1 MNRSCY
7 YSIYLAIFFAT
18 QIISGQEP
26 FLTVKPYIEPE
37 FQQYAIRNHA
47 DHHYPTQIP
56 DGINVRFDGNSFS
69 ENIVAFNCNSGASC
83 YDGHAGNDYHMPS
96 DVPILAAADGYV
108 IWSAFSP
115 GADPCPGG
123 IEPNG
128 LTGLII
134 IYHYNDYFTC
144 YLHLNPPLNVAV
156 GETVAAG
163 DTIGFNGM
171 TGCAS
176 TPHLHFEIRKENH
189 FFDQE
194 LPWAVD
200 PYGWWGDYE
209 DPIINLRGFTSAWL
223 WKSDLIVDDGNTGF
237 QRFYGPNWS
246 YVNNGYNDDAWTVP
260 ALTDSN
266 NSAHYAIWVPE
277 IPDSGEY
284 NIDVYTPN
292 ITEAATHALYEIYI
306 KDANGN
312 NTKTIVSHDQT
323 NNPDSFT
330 TITTLFIPAGSN
342 CAVILRDMVDSASA
356 GSYVV
361 FDALRF
367 VNTANAKIADEQ
379 SQQVFPA
386 DINLHPAYPNPFNT
400 STTLSYEL
408 LVNSVVKID
417 IFDILGDHVKTVL
430 NEKQAPGYKM
440 IVWDGTN
447 DRNKTVPT
455 GIYYYTVSTNR
466 FSQINKVVL
475 IK

>member
-7 YSIYLAIFFAT
+7 YTIYLAILFST

-26 FLTVKPYIEPE
+26 FLTVKPYVEPE

-47 DHHYPTQIP
+47 DHHYPSQTP
-56 DGINVRFDGNSFS
+56 DGINVRFDGSSFS
-69 ENIVAFNCNSGASC
+69 ENIVAFNCNSGTSC
-83 YDGHAGNDYHMPS
+83 YDGHAGNDYHMPL

-108 IWSAFSP
+108 VWSAFSP

-134 IYHYNDYFTC
+134 IYHYNNYFTC
-144 YLHLNPPLNVAV
+144 YLHLNPPLNVVV
-156 GETVAAG
+156 GETVTAG

-176 TPHLHFEIRKENH
+176 TPHLHFEIRKENR

-194 LPWAVD
+194 LPWVVD

-223 WKSDLIVDDGNTGF
+223 WKSDLIIDDGNTGF

-260 ALTDSN
+260 ASTDSN

-284 NIDVYTPN
+284 NIDAYTPDIAN
-292 ITEAATHALYEIYI
+292 AATNVIYEIYI
-306 KDANGN
+306 KDADGN
-312 NTKTIVSHDQT
+312 NTKTIVPHDQT
-323 NNPDSFT
+323 INQNSFT
-330 TITTLFIPAGSN
+330 TITTISIPAGSN
-342 CAVILRDMVDSASA
+342 CAVILRDVVDSSSA
-356 GSYVV
+356 GLYVV

-367 VNTANAKIADEQ
+367 VNTANVKITDEQ
-379 SQQVFPA
+379 SQQVFPT
-386 DINLHPAYPNPFNT
+386 DIILHPAYPNPFNT
-400 STTLSYEL
+400 STALNYQL
-408 LVNSVVKID
+408 FANSMVKID
-417 IFDILGDHVKTVL
+417 IFNILGYRVKTVL
-430 NEKQAPGYKM
+430 NEKQAPGYKT
-440 IVWDGTN
+440 IVWDGKNESGLPVGAGLYFYQLQT
-447 DRNKTVPT
+447 PT
-455 GIYYYTVSTNR
+455 YIHT
-466 FSQINKVVL
+466 KKMVL
-475 IK
+475 VR

>member
-7 YSIYLAIFFAT
+7 YTIYLTILFST

-26 FLTVKPYIEPE
+26 FLTVKPYVEPE

-47 DHHYPTQIP
+47 DHHYPSQTP
-56 DGINVRFDGNSFS
+56 DGINVRFDGSSFS
-69 ENIVAFNCNSGASC
+69 ENIVAFNCNSGTSC
-83 YDGHAGNDYHMPS
+83 YDGHAGNDYHMPL

-108 IWSAFSP
+108 VWSAFSP

-134 IYHYNDYFTC
+134 IYHYNNYFTC
-144 YLHLNPPLNVAV
+144 YLHLNPPLNVVV
-156 GETVAAG
+156 GETVTAG

-176 TPHLHFEIRKENH
+176 TPHLHFEIRKENR

-194 LPWAVD
+194 LPWVVD

-209 DPIINLRGFTSAWL
+209 DPIMNLRGFTSAWL
-223 WKSDLIVDDGNTGF
+223 WKSDLIIDDGNTGF

-260 ALTDSN
+260 ASTDSN

-284 NIDVYTPN
+284 NIDAYTPDIAN
-292 ITEAATHALYEIYI
+292 AATNVIYEIYI
-306 KDANGN
+306 KDADGN
-312 NTKTIVSHDQT
+312 NTKTIVPHDQT
-323 NNPDSFT
+323 INQNSFT
-330 TITTLFIPAGSN
+330 TITTISIPAGSN
-342 CAVILRDMVDSASA
+342 CAVILRDVVDSSSA
-356 GSYVV
+356 GLYVV

-367 VNTANAKIADEQ
+367 VNTANANITDEQ
-379 SQQVFPA
+379 SQQVFPT
-386 DINLHPAYPNPFNT
+386 DIILHPAYPNPFNT
-400 STTLSYEL
+400 STALNYQL
-408 LVNSVVKID
+408 FANSMVKID
-417 IFDILGDHVKTVL
+417 IFNILGYRVKTVL
-430 NEKQAPGYKM
+430 NEKQAPGYKT
-440 IVWDGTN
+440 IVWDGKNESGLPVGAGLYFYQLQT
-447 DRNKTVPT
+447 PT
-455 GIYYYTVSTNR
+455 YIHT
-466 FSQINKVVL
+466 KKMVL
-475 IK
+475 VR

>member
-7 YSIYLAIFFAT
+7 YTIYLAIFFAT

-26 FLTVKPYIEPE
+26 FLTVKPYVEPE

-47 DHHYPTQIP
+47 DHHYPSQTP
-56 DGINVRFDGNSFS
+56 DGINVRFDGSSFS
-69 ENIVAFNCNSGASC
+69 ENIVAFNCNSGTSC
-83 YDGHAGNDYHMPS
+83 YDGHAGNDYHMPL

-108 IWSAFSP
+108 VWSAFSP

-144 YLHLNPPLNVAV
+144 YLHLNPPLNVVV
-156 GETVAAG
+156 GETVTAG

-176 TPHLHFEIRKENH
+176 TPHLHFEIRKENR

-194 LPWAVD
+194 LPWVVD

-223 WKSDLIVDDGNTGF
+223 WKSDLIIDDGNTGF

-260 ALTDSN
+260 ASTNSN

-284 NIDVYTPN
+284 NIDAYTPDIAN
-292 ITEAATHALYEIYI
+292 AATNVIYEIYI
-306 KDANGN
+306 KDADGN
-312 NTKTIVSHDQT
+312 NTKTIVPHDQT
-323 NNPDSFT
+323 INQNSFT
-330 TITTLFIPAGSN
+330 TITTISIPAGSN
-342 CAVILRDMVDSASA
+342 CAVILRDVVDSSSA

-367 VNTANAKIADEQ
+367 VNTANVKITDEQ
-379 SQQVFPA
+379 SHQVFPTA
-386 DINLHPAYPNPFNT
+386 IILHPAYPNPFNT
-400 STTLSYEL
+400 STALNYQL
-408 LVNSVVKID
+408 FANSMVKID
-417 IFDILGDHVKTVL
+417 IFNILGYRVKTVL
-430 NEKQAPGYKM
+430 NEKQAPGYKT
-440 IVWDGTN
+440 IVWDGKNESGLPVGAGLYFYQLQT
-447 DRNKTVPT
+447 PT
-455 GIYYYTVSTNR
+455 YIHT
-466 FSQINKVVL
+466 KKMVL
-475 IK
+475 VR

>member
-7 YSIYLAIFFAT
+7 YTIYLAILFST

-26 FLTVKPYIEPE
+26 FLTVKPYVEPE

-47 DHHYPTQIP
+47 DHHYPSQTP
-56 DGINVRFDGNSFS
+56 DGINVRFDGSSFS
-69 ENIVAFNCNSGASC
+69 ENIVAFNCNSGTSC
-83 YDGHAGNDYHMPS
+83 YDGHAGNDYHMPL

-108 IWSAFSP
+108 VWSAFSP

-144 YLHLNPPLNVAV
+144 YLHLNPPLNVVV
-156 GETVAAG
+156 GETVTAG

-176 TPHLHFEIRKENH
+176 TPHLHFEIRKENR

-194 LPWAVD
+194 LPWVVD

-209 DPIINLRGFTSAWL
+209 DPIMNLRGFTSAWL
-223 WKSDLIVDDGNTGF
+223 WKSDLIIDDGNTGF

-260 ALTDSN
+260 ASTDSN

-284 NIDVYTPN
+284 NIDAYTPDIAN
-292 ITEAATHALYEIYI
+292 AATNVIYEIYI
-306 KDANGN
+306 KDADGN
-312 NTKTIVSHDQT
+312 NTKTIVPHDQT
-323 NNPDSFT
+323 INQNSFT
-330 TITTLFIPAGSN
+330 TITTISIPAGSN
-342 CAVILRDMVDSASA
+342 CAVILRDVVDSSSA
-356 GSYVV
+356 GLYVV

-367 VNTANAKIADEQ
+367 VNTANANITDEQ
-379 SQQVFPA
+379 SQQVFPT
-386 DINLHPAYPNPFNT
+386 DIILHPAYPNPFNT
-400 STTLSYEL
+400 STALNYQL
-408 LVNSVVKID
+408 FANSMVKID
-417 IFDILGDHVKTVL
+417 IFNILGYRVKTVL
-430 NEKQAPGYKM
+430 NEKQAPGYKT
-440 IVWDGTN
+440 IVWDGKNESGLPVGAGLYFYQLQT
-447 DRNKTVPT
+447 PT
-455 GIYYYTVSTNR
+455 YIHT
-466 FSQINKVVL
+466 KKMVL
-475 IK
+475 VR

>member
-7 YSIYLAIFFAT
+7 YTIYLTILFST

-26 FLTVKPYIEPE
+26 FLTVKPYVEPE

-47 DHHYPTQIP
+47 DHHYPSQTP
-56 DGINVRFDGNSFS
+56 DGINVRFDGSSFS
-69 ENIVAFNCNSGASC
+69 ENIVAFNCNSGTSC
-83 YDGHAGNDYHMPS
+83 YDGHAGNDYHMPL

-108 IWSAFSP
+108 VWSAFSP

-134 IYHYNDYFTC
+134 IYHYNNYFTC
-144 YLHLNPPLNVAV
+144 YLHLNPPLNVVV
-156 GETVAAG
+156 GETVTAG

-176 TPHLHFEIRKENH
+176 TPHLHFEIRKENR

-194 LPWAVD
+194 LPWVVD

-223 WKSDLIVDDGNTGF
+223 WKSGLIIDDGNTGF

-260 ALTDSN
+260 ASTDSN

-284 NIDVYTPN
+284 NIDAYTPDIAN
-292 ITEAATHALYEIYI
+292 AATNVIYEIYI
-306 KDANGN
+306 KDADGN
-312 NTKTIVSHDQT
+312 NTKTIVPHDQT
-323 NNPDSFT
+323 INQNSFT
-330 TITTLFIPAGSN
+330 TITTISIPAGSN
-342 CAVILRDMVDSASA
+342 CAVILRDVVDSSSA
-356 GSYVV
+356 GLYVV

-367 VNTANAKIADEQ
+367 VNTANVKITDEQ
-379 SQQVFPA
+379 SQQVFPT
-386 DINLHPAYPNPFNT
+386 DIILHPAYPNPFNT
-400 STTLSYEL
+400 STALNYQL
-408 LVNSVVKID
+408 FANSMVKID
-417 IFDILGDHVKTVL
+417 IFNILGYRVKTVL
-430 NEKQAPGYKM
+430 NEKQTPGYKT
-440 IVWDGTN
+440 IVWDGKNESGLPVGAGLYFYQLQT
-447 DRNKTVPT
+447 PT
-455 GIYYYTVSTNR
+455 YIHT
-466 FSQINKVVL
+466 KKMVL
-475 IK
+475 VR

>member
-7 YSIYLAIFFAT
+7 YTIYLTILFST

-26 FLTVKPYIEPE
+26 FLTVKPYVEPE

-47 DHHYPTQIP
+47 DHHYPSQTP
-56 DGINVRFDGNSFS
+56 DGINVRFDGSSFS
-69 ENIVAFNCNSGASC
+69 ENIVAFNCNSGTSC
-83 YDGHAGNDYHMPS
+83 YDGHAGNDYHMPL

-108 IWSAFSP
+108 VWSAFSP

-134 IYHYNDYFTC
+134 IYHYNNYFTC
-144 YLHLNPPLNVAV
+144 YLHLNPPLNVVV
-156 GETVAAG
+156 GETVTAG

-176 TPHLHFEIRKENH
+176 TPHLHFEIRKENR

-194 LPWAVD
+194 LPWVVD

-209 DPIINLRGFTSAWL
+209 DPIMNLRGFTSAWL
-223 WKSDLIVDDGNTGF
+223 WKSDLIIDDGNTGF

-260 ALTDSN
+260 ASIDSN

-284 NIDVYTPN
+284 NIDAYTPDIAN
-292 ITEAATHALYEIYI
+292 AATNVIYEIYI
-306 KDANGN
+306 KDADGN
-312 NTKTIVSHDQT
+312 NTKTIVPHDQT
-323 NNPDSFT
+323 INQNSFT
-330 TITTLFIPAGSN
+330 TITTISIPAGSN
-342 CAVILRDMVDSASA
+342 CAVILRDVVDSSSA
-356 GSYVV
+356 GLYVV

-367 VNTANAKIADEQ
+367 VNTANANITDEQ
-379 SQQVFPA
+379 SQQVFPT
-386 DINLHPAYPNPFNT
+386 DIILHPAYPNPFNT
-400 STTLSYEL
+400 STALNYQL
-408 LVNSVVKID
+408 FANSMVKID
-417 IFDILGDHVKTVL
+417 IFNILGYRVKTVL
-430 NEKQAPGYKM
+430 NEKQAPGYKT
-440 IVWDGTN
+440 IVWDGKNESGLPVGAGLYFYQLQT
-447 DRNKTVPT
+447 PT
-455 GIYYYTVSTNR
+455 YIHT
-466 FSQINKVVL
+466 KKMVL
-475 IK
+475 VR

>member
-7 YSIYLAIFFAT
+7 YTIYLTILFST

-26 FLTVKPYIEPE
+26 FLTVKPYVEPE

-47 DHHYPTQIP
+47 DHHYPSQTP
-56 DGINVRFDGNSFS
+56 DGINVRFDGSSFS
-69 ENIVAFNCNSGASC
+69 ENIVAFNCNSGTSC
-83 YDGHAGNDYHMPS
+83 YDGHAGNDYHMPL

-108 IWSAFSP
+108 VWSAFSP

-134 IYHYNDYFTC
+134 IYHYNNYFTC
-144 YLHLNPPLNVAV
+144 YLHLNPPLNVVV
-156 GETVAAG
+156 GETVTAG

-176 TPHLHFEIRKENH
+176 TPHLHFEIRKENR

-194 LPWAVD
+194 LPWVVD

-209 DPIINLRGFTSAWL
+209 DPIMNLRGFTSAWL
-223 WKSDLIVDDGNTGF
+223 WKSDLIIDDGNTGF

-260 ALTDSN
+260 ASTDSN

-284 NIDVYTPN
+284 NIDAYTPDIAN
-292 ITEAATHALYEIYI
+292 AATNVIYEIYI
-306 KDANGN
+306 KDADGN
-312 NTKTIVSHDQT
+312 NTKTIVPHDQT
-323 NNPDSFT
+323 INQNSFT
-330 TITTLFIPAGSN
+330 TITTISIPAGSN
-342 CAVILRDMVDSASA
+342 CAVILRDVVDSSSA
-356 GSYVV
+356 GLYVV

-367 VNTANAKIADEQ
+367 VNTANANITDEK
-379 SQQVFPA
+379 SQQVFPT
-386 DINLHPAYPNPFNT
+386 DIILHPAYPNPFNT
-400 STTLSYEL
+400 STALNYQL
-408 LVNSVVKID
+408 FANSMVKID
-417 IFDILGDHVKTVL
+417 IFNILGYRVKTVL
-430 NEKQAPGYKM
+430 NEKQAPGYKT
-440 IVWDGTN
+440 IVWDGKNESGLPVGAGLYFYQLQT
-447 DRNKTVPT
+447 PT
-455 GIYYYTVSTNR
+455 YIHT
-466 FSQINKVVL
+466 KKMVL
-475 IK
+475 VR

>member
-7 YSIYLAIFFAT
+7 YTIYLTILFST

-26 FLTVKPYIEPE
+26 FLTVKPYVEPE

-47 DHHYPTQIP
+47 DHHYPSQTP
-56 DGINVRFDGNSFS
+56 DGINVRFDGSSFS
-69 ENIVAFNCNSGASC
+69 ENIVAFNCNSGTSC
-83 YDGHAGNDYHMPS
+83 YDGHAGNDYHMPL

-108 IWSAFSP
+108 VWSAFSP

-134 IYHYNDYFTC
+134 IYHYNNYFTC
-144 YLHLNPPLNVAV
+144 YLHLNPPLNVVV
-156 GETVAAG
+156 GETVTAG

-176 TPHLHFEIRKENH
+176 TPHLHFEIRKENR

-194 LPWAVD
+194 LPWVVD

-223 WKSDLIVDDGNTGF
+223 WKSDLIIDDGNTGF

-260 ALTDSN
+260 ASTDSN

-284 NIDVYTPN
+284 NIDAYTPDIAN
-292 ITEAATHALYEIYI
+292 AATNVIYEIYI
-306 KDANGN
+306 KDADGN
-312 NTKTIVSHDQT
+312 NTKTIVPHDQT
-323 NNPDSFT
+323 INQNSFT
-330 TITTLFIPAGSN
+330 TITTISIPAGSN
-342 CAVILRDMVDSASA
+342 CAVILRDVVDSSSA
-356 GSYVV
+356 GLYVV

-367 VNTANAKIADEQ
+367 VNTANANITDEQ
-379 SQQVFPA
+379 SQQVFPT
-386 DINLHPAYPNPFNT
+386 DIILHPAYPNPFNT
-400 STTLSYEL
+400 STALNYQL
-408 LVNSVVKID
+408 FANSMVKID
-417 IFDILGDHVKTVL
+417 IFNILGYRVKTVL
-430 NEKQAPGYKM
+430 NEKQAPGYKT
-440 IVWDGTN
+440 IVWDGKNESGLPVGAGLYFYQLQT
-447 DRNKTVPT
+447 PT
-455 GIYYYTVSTNR
+455 YIHT
-466 FSQINKVVL
+466 KKMVL
-475 IK
+475 VR

>member
-7 YSIYLAIFFAT
+7 YTIYLAILFST

-26 FLTVKPYIEPE
+26 FLTVKPYVEPE

-47 DHHYPTQIP
+47 DHHYPSQTP
-56 DGINVRFDGNSFS
+56 DGINVRFDGSSFS
-69 ENIVAFNCNSGASC
+69 ENIVAFNCNSGTSC
-83 YDGHAGNDYHMPS
+83 YDGHAGNDYHMPL

-108 IWSAFSP
+108 VWSAFSP

-134 IYHYNDYFTC
+134 IYHYNNYFTC
-144 YLHLNPPLNVAV
+144 YLHLNPPLNVVV
-156 GETVAAG
+156 GETVTAG

-176 TPHLHFEIRKENH
+176 TPHLHFEIRKENR

-194 LPWAVD
+194 LPWVVD

-209 DPIINLRGFTSAWL
+209 DPIMNLRGFTSAWL
-223 WKSDLIVDDGNTGF
+223 WKSDLIIDDGNTGF

-260 ALTDSN
+260 ASTDSN

-284 NIDVYTPN
+284 NIDAYTPDIAN
-292 ITEAATHALYEIYI
+292 AATNVIYEIYI
-306 KDANGN
+306 KDADGN
-312 NTKTIVSHDQT
+312 NTKTIVPHDQT
-323 NNPDSFT
+323 INQNSFT
-330 TITTLFIPAGSN
+330 TITTISIPAGSN
-342 CAVILRDMVDSASA
+342 CAVILRDVVDSSSA
-356 GSYVV
+356 GLYVV

-367 VNTANAKIADEQ
+367 VNTANANITDEQ
-379 SQQVFPA
+379 SQQVFPT
-386 DINLHPAYPNPFNT
+386 DIILHPAYPNPFNT
-400 STTLSYEL
+400 STALNYQL
-408 LVNSVVKID
+408 FANSMVKID
-417 IFDILGDHVKTVL
+417 IFNILGYRVKTVL
-430 NEKQAPGYKM
+430 NEKQAPGYKT
-440 IVWDGTN
+440 IVWDGKNESGLPVGAGLYFYQLQT
-447 DRNKTVPT
+447 PT
-455 GIYYYTVSTNR
+455 YIHT
-466 FSQINKVVL
+466 KKMVL
-475 IK
+475 VR

>member
-7 YSIYLAIFFAT
+7 YTIYLTILFST

-47 DHHYPTQIP
+47 DHHYPSQTP
-56 DGINVRFDGNSFS
+56 DGINVRFDGSSFS
-69 ENIVAFNCNSGASC
+69 ENIVAFNCNSGTSC
-83 YDGHAGNDYHMPS
+83 YDGHAGNDYHMPL

-108 IWSAFSP
+108 VWSAFSP

-144 YLHLNPPLNVAV
+144 YLHLNPPLNVVV
-156 GETVAAG
+156 GETVTAG

-176 TPHLHFEIRKENH
+176 TPHLHFEIRKENR

-194 LPWAVD
+194 LPWVVD

-223 WKSDLIVDDGNTGF
+223 WKSDLIIDDGNTGF

-260 ALTDSN
+260 ASTDSN

-284 NIDVYTPN
+284 NIDAYTPDIAN
-292 ITEAATHALYEIYI
+292 AATNVIYEIYI
-306 KDANGN
+306 KDADGN
-312 NTKTIVSHDQT
+312 NTKTIVPHDQT
-323 NNPDSFT
+323 INQNSFT
-330 TITTLFIPAGSN
+330 TITTISIPAGSN
-342 CAVILRDMVDSASA
+342 CAVILRDVVDSSSA
-356 GSYVV
+356 GLYVV

-367 VNTANAKIADEQ
+367 VNTANVNITDEQ
-379 SQQVFPA
+379 SQQVFPT
-386 DINLHPAYPNPFNT
+386 DIILHPAYPNPFNT
-400 STTLSYEL
+400 STALNYQL
-408 LVNSVVKID
+408 FANSMVKID
-417 IFDILGDHVKTVL
+417 IFNILGYRVKTVL
-430 NEKQAPGYKM
+430 NEKQAPGYKT
-440 IVWDGTN
+440 IVWDGKNESGLPVGAGLYFYQLQT
-447 DRNKTVPT
+447 PT
-455 GIYYYTVSTNR
+455 YIHT
-466 FSQINKVVL
+466 KKMVL
-475 IK
+475 VR

>member
-7 YSIYLAIFFAT
+7 YTIYLAILFST

-26 FLTVKPYIEPE
+26 FLTVKPYVDPE

-47 DHHYPTQIP
+47 DHHYPSQTP
-56 DGINVRFDGNSFS
+56 DGINVRFDGSSFS
-69 ENIVAFNCNSGASC
+69 ENIVAFNCNSGTSC
-83 YDGHAGNDYHMPS
+83 YDGHAGNDYHMPL

-108 IWSAFSP
+108 VWSAFSP

-134 IYHYNDYFTC
+134 IYHYNNYFTC
-144 YLHLNPPLNVAV
+144 YLHLNPPLNVVV
-156 GETVAAG
+156 GETVTAG

-176 TPHLHFEIRKENH
+176 TPHLHFEIRKENR

-194 LPWAVD
+194 LPWVVD

-223 WKSDLIVDDGNTGF
+223 WKSDLIIDDGNTGF

-260 ALTDSN
+260 ASTDSN

-284 NIDVYTPN
+284 NIDAYTPDIAN
-292 ITEAATHALYEIYI
+292 AATNVIYEIYI
-306 KDANGN
+306 KDADGN
-312 NTKTIVSHDQT
+312 NTKTIVPHDQT
-323 NNPDSFT
+323 INQNSFT
-330 TITTLFIPAGSN
+330 TITTISIPAGSN
-342 CAVILRDMVDSASA
+342 CAVILRDVVDSSSA
-356 GSYVV
+356 GLYVV

-367 VNTANAKIADEQ
+367 VNTANVNITDEQ
-379 SQQVFPA
+379 SQQVFPT
-386 DINLHPAYPNPFNT
+386 DIILHPAYPNPFNT
-400 STTLSYEL
+400 STALNYQL
-408 LVNSVVKID
+408 FANSMVKID
-417 IFDILGDHVKTVL
+417 IFNILGYRVKTVL
-430 NEKQAPGYKM
+430 NEKQAPGYKT
-440 IVWDGTN
+440 IVWDGKNESGLPVGAGLYFYQLQT
-447 DRNKTVPT
+447 PT
-455 GIYYYTVSTNR
+455 YIHT
-466 FSQINKVVL
+466 KKMVL
-475 IK
+475 VR

>member
-7 YSIYLAIFFAT
+7 YTIYLTILFST

-26 FLTVKPYIEPE
+26 FLTVKPYVEPE

-47 DHHYPTQIP
+47 DHHYPSQTP
-56 DGINVRFDGNSFS
+56 DGINVRFDGSSFS
-69 ENIVAFNCNSGASC
+69 ENIVAFNCNSGTSC
-83 YDGHAGNDYHMPS
+83 YDGHAGNDYHMPL

-108 IWSAFSP
+108 VWSAFSP

-134 IYHYNDYFTC
+134 IYHYNNYFTC
-144 YLHLNPPLNVAV
+144 YLHLNPPLNVVV
-156 GETVAAG
+156 GETVTAG

-176 TPHLHFEIRKENH
+176 TPHLHFEIRKENR

-194 LPWAVD
+194 LPWVVD

-209 DPIINLRGFTSAWL
+209 DPIMNLRGFTSAWL
-223 WKSDLIVDDGNTGF
+223 WKSGLIIDDGNTGF

-260 ALTDSN
+260 ASTDSN

-284 NIDVYTPN
+284 NIDAYTPDIAN
-292 ITEAATHALYEIYI
+292 AATNVIYEIYI
-306 KDANGN
+306 KDADGN
-312 NTKTIVSHDQT
+312 NTKTIVPHDQT
-323 NNPDSFT
+323 INQNSFT
-330 TITTLFIPAGSN
+330 TITTISIPAGSN
-342 CAVILRDMVDSASA
+342 CAVILRDVVDSSSA
-356 GSYVV
+356 GLYVV

-367 VNTANAKIADEQ
+367 VNTANANITDEK
-379 SQQVFPA
+379 SQQVFPT
-386 DINLHPAYPNPFNT
+386 DIILHPAYPNPFNT
-400 STTLSYEL
+400 STALNYQL
-408 LVNSVVKID
+408 FANSMVKID
-417 IFDILGDHVKTVL
+417 IFNILGYRVKTVL
-430 NEKQAPGYKM
+430 NEKQAPGYKT
-440 IVWDGTN
+440 IVWDGKNESGLPVGAGLYFYQLQT
-447 DRNKTVPT
+447 PT
-455 GIYYYTVSTNR
+455 YIHT
-466 FSQINKVVL
+466 KKMVL
-475 IK
+475 VR

>member
-7 YSIYLAIFFAT
+7 YTIYLTILFST

-26 FLTVKPYIEPE
+26 FLTVKPYVEPE

-47 DHHYPTQIP
+47 DHHYPSQTP
-56 DGINVRFDGNSFS
+56 DGINVRFDGSSFS
-69 ENIVAFNCNSGASC
+69 ENIVAFNCNSGTSC
-83 YDGHAGNDYHMPS
+83 YDGHAGNDYHMPL

-108 IWSAFSP
+108 VWSAFSP

-134 IYHYNDYFTC
+134 IYHYNNYFTC
-144 YLHLNPPLNVAV
+144 YLHLNPPLNVVV
-156 GETVAAG
+156 GETVTAG

-176 TPHLHFEIRKENH
+176 TPHLHFEIRKENR

-194 LPWAVD
+194 LPWVVD

-209 DPIINLRGFTSAWL
+209 DPIMNLRGFTSAWL
-223 WKSDLIVDDGNTGF
+223 WKSDLIIDDGNTGF

-260 ALTDSN
+260 ASTDSN

-284 NIDVYTPN
+284 NIDAYTPDIAN
-292 ITEAATHALYEIYI
+292 AATNVIYEIYI
-306 KDANGN
+306 KDADGN
-312 NTKTIVSHDQT
+312 NTKTIVPHDQT
-323 NNPDSFT
+323 INQNSFT
-330 TITTLFIPAGSN
+330 TITTISIPAGSN
-342 CAVILRDMVDSASA
+342 CAVILRDVVDSSSA
-356 GSYVV
+356 GLYVV

-367 VNTANAKIADEQ
+367 VNTANVKITDEQ
-379 SQQVFPA
+379 SQQVFPT
-386 DINLHPAYPNPFNT
+386 DIILHPAYPNPFNT
-400 STTLSYEL
+400 STALNYQL
-408 LVNSVVKID
+408 FANSMVKID
-417 IFDILGDHVKTVL
+417 IFNILGYRVKTVL
-430 NEKQAPGYKM
+430 NEKQAPGYKT
-440 IVWDGTN
+440 IVWDGKNESGLPVGAGLYFYQLQT
-447 DRNKTVPT
+447 PT
-455 GIYYYTVSTNR
+455 YIHT
-466 FSQINKVVL
+466 KKMVL
-475 IK
+475 VR